1 MKNLIIYKI
10 LIFLLLIINLKV
22 FAKDFVINGN
32 EFTDDVILLSIIDKI
47 PNSDD
52 KSKSNFIL
60 KQLNNSG
67 LFKLVEVSFD
77 ENNFYINVVEF
88 PSINKFFY
96 NDNERIKDEDI
107 DNIVNELEIFTLSE
121 LKINNLIEELTKIYQ
136 SFGYNN
142 IKIDYRVDNF
152 TNNSSDVYLNFKEGK
167 ITKIKRINITGN
179 SSFEDSIILSE
190 LKSQTK
196 KISNIFAN
204 NNFKLFQIN
213 NDLIRIKNFY
223 KSKGF
228 KDINVDFNVE
238 YFPDNKVELNFIID
252 EGSKYFFAALDI
264 NNNLYENNDLDNQ
277 LKLFIKD
284 YQSFINEVYNSDKL
298 DDIEFNISEILE
310 LSGIQYF
317 KINIYEKIENFKAD
331 ILVEISPTSPI
342 YVNQINIS
350 GNERTYDYVFRRELD
365 VSEGDPLNDT
375 KIKKI
380 NKQLNNLKFVGNIEV
395 NTVDVEENLQDI
407 DIEVEEIQTG
417 SFNVGFSVGTLDGA
431 SFVSGL
437 KENNIN
443 GTGRTLEF
451 LVNTNNNN
459 KEFVLATSDKF
470 FFNSKVIH
478 GYSLKYKEN
487 DFSQSKSYKLNTFSL
502 DTNFNYSFSPNT
514 YHSFSIGYSLK
525 DYLVT
530 DSTSVSDNI
539 KNSSGENISF
549 NIKNVI
555 TRNTINS
562 FFRPT
567 KGNYL
572 SFSNLLE
579 TPSSS
584 SNGFIKN
591 IIITKKYHEIGDN
604 IFSLQVKAGNI
615 FSINNNEILSD
626 DKFSLGG
633 RWLRGFDSFGAGPRN
648 SRSAYV
654 GGNNLVVAK
663 FDFSI
668 PITYDD
674 QNPIYI
680 NLFNDYGSVWGNKNS
695 VTFSDQDLRA
705 SYGFG
710 INYYSPIG
718 PIGFSWGFPII
729 DKDYD
734 IGRMFLFTIGNLN

>member
-96 NDNERIKDEDI
+96 NGNERIKDEDI
-107 DNIVNELEIFTLSE
+107 ENIVNELEIFTLSE

-142 IKIDYRVDNF
+142 IQIDYRFDNF

-238 YFPDNKVELNFIID
+238 YFPNNKVEVNFIID

-264 NNNLYENNDLDNQ
+264 KNNLYKNNDLDNQ

-350 GNERTYDYVFRRELD
+350 GNDRTYDYVFRRELD

-502 DTNFNYSFSPNT
+502 DTNFDYSLSPNT

-663 FDFSI
+663 FDFSK
-668 PITYDD
+668 PITYND